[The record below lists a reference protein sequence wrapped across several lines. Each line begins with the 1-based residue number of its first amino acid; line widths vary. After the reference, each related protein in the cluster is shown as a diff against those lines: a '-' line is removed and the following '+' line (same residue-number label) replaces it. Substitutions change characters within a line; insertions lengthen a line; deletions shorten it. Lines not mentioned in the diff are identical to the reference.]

1 MKTKLTSVILIIS
14 SIALTGCTG
23 GGETVVSGIGNSG
36 NFFGVDAEAE
46 MLASVLSKDPNIPQ
60 VNNEDLLRIYEVVRQ
75 AALAGDIR
83 SSVVIYKLASRQRA
97 QNEDEED

>member
-1 MKTKLTSVILIIS
+1 MKTKLLAVAMLITL
-14 SIALTGCTG
+14 AGCTG

-46 MLASVLSKDPNIPQ
+46 MLARSLSQDPNVPD
-60 VNNEDLLRIYEVVRQ
+60 VKDEDLLKIYNVVLA
-75 AALAGDIR
+75 AALDGDIR

-97 QNEDEED
+97 ESEED

>member
-1 MKTKLTSVILIIS
+1 MRTKLISVAMLITLS
-14 SIALTGCTG
+14 SCTG
-23 GGETVVSGIGNSG
+23 GGDSVVSGIGNSD

-46 MLASVLSKDPNIPQ
+46 LLARALSKDPNIPN
-60 VNNEDLLRIYEVVRQ
+60 VNDEDLLKIYEVVRE

-97 QNEDEED
+97 EKEEE